1 MAKRRRDRG
10 ASSGEED
17 LINQIGSD
25 SLSPVEENMT
35 LSTLASEG
43 YRSQVE
49 VFPELSRQRIKV
61 LSIPIEQISPSV
73 TQPRRVI
80 PTQIR
85 QYWDG
90 KSSSESIGYMYK
102 KWLYEIMIEK
112 GGIYLDLDAYLQGQ
126 VTDRA
131 PLNIEEASNEQ
142 AEGMRL
148 GPLTSSFMQIV
159 DLASSIKRDGLTNP
173 ITLASNGIGY
183 VVETGERRWWAYHL
197 LYWHFQSDEW
207 QKIPARIVDK
217 VSLWRQASENN
228 ARSSLNAIA
237 KARQLALLLMALY
250 EEEGVTFQPLHRL
263 DHEQNFYAQVADGD
277 QWRIPRGKGEAILN
291 AMGLENPVQL
301 RQYRRLL
308 RLPRLVW
315 MLADDLNWTENLIRQ
330 RILSSNESEAKI
342 VQAALFQASKD
353 GYTVNDFTVYAPYME
368 MPEVAYDG
376 YHNPSKKILRDD
388 ADLTVEFR
396 WLAKNISRIR
406 LMNKSEI
413 EDVML
418 RIDAIRAWL
427 DEIEALTKDIGD
439 V

>member
-10 ASSGEED
+10 SSGEED
-17 LINQIGSD
+17 LINQLD
-25 SLSPVEENMT
+25 SVSSSEDNVT
-35 LSTLASEG
+35 LSAIASEG

-61 LSIPIEQISPSV
+61 LQIPIEQISPSI

-90 KSSSESIGYMYK
+90 KSTFESVGYMYK
-102 KWLYEIMIEK
+102 KWLYEIMLEK
-112 GGIYLDLDAYLQGQ
+112 GGTYLDLDAHLQGN

-131 PLNIEEASNEQ
+131 PLNIEETLDNET
-142 AEGMRL
+142 EPTRL
-148 GPLTSSFMQIV
+148 GALTSSFMQIV

-173 ITLASNGIGY
+173 ITIASGNSAYII
-183 VVETGERRWWAYHL
+183 ETGERRWWAYHL

-207 QKIPARIVDK
+207 QKIPARVVDK

-237 KARQLALLLMALY
+237 KARQFALLLMALY
-250 EEEGVTFQPLHRL
+250 EEEGVSFLPLHDL
-263 DHEQNFYAQVADGD
+263 DHEQSFYAQVADGD
-277 QWRIPRGKGEAILN
+277 QWRIPRGKGETLLN

-315 MLADDLNWTENLIRQ
+315 MLADDLGWTENLLRQ
-330 RILSSNESEAKI
+330 RILSSGGTEKDI
-342 VQAALFQASKD
+342 IQAALFQASKD
-353 GYTVNDFTVYAPYME
+353 GYTVNDLTVYAPYIE
-368 MPEVAYDG
+368 LPEIAYDG
-376 YHNPSKKILRDD
+376 YHNPSRKVLRDD
-388 ADLTVEFR
+388 ADLAIELR
-396 WLAKNISRIR
+396 WLLKNAGRIR
-406 LMNKSEI
+406 LMDKSEI
-413 EDVML
+413 EEVL
-418 RIDAIRAWL
+418 VRIDAIRAWL
-427 DEIEALTKDIGD
+427 NEVEALTKDRD
-439 V
+439 DA